1 MEVVLVETGAETAKA
16 TEEMV
21 NTEAK

>member
-1 MEVVLVETGAETAKA
+1 MEVVLVEIGAETAKA